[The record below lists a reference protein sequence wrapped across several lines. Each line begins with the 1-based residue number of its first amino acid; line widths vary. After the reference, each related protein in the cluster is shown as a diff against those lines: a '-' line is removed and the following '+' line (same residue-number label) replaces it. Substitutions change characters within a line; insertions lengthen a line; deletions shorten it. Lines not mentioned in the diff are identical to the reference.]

1 MGSRGRSSAAS
12 PAWRGPQRALAWWD
26 QGGSLWPWGP
36 GSMGPV
42 SPRAGLG
49 RSPGLGLG
57 DRGPGPGQQAAAL
70 VTSLPS
76 PLLSRRAPDRHVQVK
91 QRGSVLNMLR
101 RLDRIRFRGHK
112 RDDFLDLAESPNASD
127 TECGD
132 EIPLKIPRTSPR
144 DSEELRDPVSTPRGP
159 PGAGHPAV
167 RGRGP
172 RAPLWAGG
180 YPTLGWPS
188 WTWTGAGRVLPRQ
201 VRHRWGSLL
210 LSPKAPTSLGGRP
223 PQFGDVWSSDWISS
237 PSSMVFWVT
246 SKRLTHK

>member
-159 PGAGHPAV
+159 PGAGAPRCAWP
-167 RGRGP
+167 RTPGPSLGRG
-172 RAPLWAGG
+172 
-180 YPTLGWPS
+180 
-188 WTWTGAGRVLPRQ
+188 LPHPWVAQ
-201 VRHRWGSLL
+201 LDVDW
-210 LSPKAPTSLGGRP
+210 GRP
-223 PQFGDVWSSDWISS
+223 RPSQAGQTQMGLTPALPQSPNLTGGAPSPVWGCL
-237 PSSMVFWVT
+237 VQ
-246 SKRLTHK
+246 